1 MIQHAVHICQSL
13 VVNKRNTFFFINTLI
28 QLNITDFFYEKNI
41 FYYTF
46 VRGKIREYTENSIF
60 PIGHKYIKIQIT

>member
-46 VRGKIREYTENSIF
+46 VQGKTREYTENFIF